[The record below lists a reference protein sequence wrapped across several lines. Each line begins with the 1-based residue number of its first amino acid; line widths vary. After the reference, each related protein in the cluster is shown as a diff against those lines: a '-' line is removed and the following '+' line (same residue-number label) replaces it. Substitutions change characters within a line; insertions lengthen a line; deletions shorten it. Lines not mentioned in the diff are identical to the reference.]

1 MRTIHI
7 QEFSKIPFTLI
18 QNHKRA
24 RALLVIAILSV
35 CISILFLSGCSHSDN
50 ISNEPQIKYAPDD
63 GYQFQQLFENDDLAN
78 YDQVEVGI
86 GSLDYI
92 DTSLVY
98 ADTSIENID
107 TQNLKQGIVDASI
120 YVGPHSGKIS
130 FYGSAQITAIDEST
144 NTITVS
150 DYGPTL
156 KNALERDQLTIEVG
170 QEWLSRGQAL
180 LSDLTIGETVVVEFA
195 MPQDNDPLF
204 GYVWATDLDGN
215 VKLIDHPESYTFP
228 ENPFTPSTSITIE
241 EADLTTFDEAHRIS
255 GVSVSEV
262 DPTLYEDGILD
273 AFFLDVPKQI
283 VLYCYARVS
292 SVSDKT
298 ATFDSLGTNIVNA
311 TSLTSVELL
320 IPTRSEHL
328 FDGEATLSQVKPGD
342 TVVLQ
347 LVLGYG
353 ENTLTSGN
361 IWLVDESGKAT
372 TL

>member
-35 CISILFLSGCSHSDN
+35 CISILFLSGCSHSDD
-50 ISNEPQIKYAPDD
+50 ISNEPKIKYAPED

-107 TQNLKQGIVDASI
+107 TQNLKQGIVDATI

-156 KNALERDQLTIEVG
+156 ENALERDQLTIEVG
-170 QEWLSRGQAL
+170 QEWLSRGEAL
-180 LSDLTIGETVVVEFA
+180 LSDSTIGETVVVEFT
-195 MPQDNDPLF
+195 MPQDNDPLS
-204 GYVWATDLDGN
+204 GYVWATDSDGK

-228 ENPFTPSTSITIE
+228 ENSFTPSTSITIE
-241 EADLTTFDEAHRIS
+241 EADLTTFDEAHRIF

-262 DPTLYEDGILD
+262 DPTLYKDGILD
-273 AFFLDVPKQI
+273 TFFLDGPKQI
-283 VLYCYARVS
+283 ILYCYARVS

-311 TSLTSVELL
+311 TGLTSVELL

-328 FDGEATLSQVKPGD
+328 FDGEVTLSQVKPGD

-361 IWLVDESGKAT
+361 IWLVDEPGKAT